1 MRLAHLILAFHQP
14 AQLERLVKRLMTPN
28 VDIYI
33 QLDIKANMADFQHL
47 GQLNNVK
54 FVNNRV
60 NVTWGLYSMVEATIQ
75 GYKQILAS
83 GQSYSHI
90 NLISGQDYP
99 LKDAKTIED
108 FFFANPDK
116 SFMKF
121 KPIFE
126 EWPESIRRITK
137 YDLGDYQFPLRYQLQ
152 GILNKIMP
160 DRKTPNGMKPYGF
173 SQWMTI
179 TSDAAAYIVNFL
191 DKNFIAKH
199 FFKMT
204 FCVDELIF
212 QTILLNS
219 PYRESI
225 VNDHLRVIKF
235 LKGTYRPR
243 TLLISDAEMLVSS
256 GKFFARK
263 FVTEEDSAILDFL
276 DIHAMKQ

>member
-1 MRLAHLILAFHQP
+1 MRLAHLILAHHQP
-14 AQLERLVKRLMTPN
+14 VQLERLVKRLMTPN
-28 VDIYI
+28 SDIYI
-33 QLDIKANMADFQHL
+33 QLDLKANMLNFDYL
-47 GQLNNVK
+47 GQLQNVQ
-54 FVNNRV
+54 FVKNRV

-75 GYKQILAS
+75 GYKQILHS
-83 GQSYSHI
+83 DQSYTHI

-108 FFFANPDK
+108 FFFANQGK
-116 SFMKF
+116 TFMKF

-126 EWPESIRRITK
+126 EWPESIQRLTK
-137 YDLGDYQFPLRYQLQ
+137 YDMGDYHFPLRYQLQ
-152 GILNKIMP
+152 GILNKWMP
-160 DRKTPNGMKPYGF
+160 DRKMPGGMKPYGF

-179 TSDAAAYIVNFL
+179 TMEAAAYIVNFL
-191 DKNFIAKH
+191 DQNFLARH

-219 PYRESI
+219 PFKDSI

-235 LKGTYRPR
+235 QKGSYRPR
-243 TLLISDAEMLVSS
+243 TLLISDAEMLISS

-263 FVTEEDSAILDFL
+263 FVPEEDSVILDYL
-276 DIHAMKQ
+276 DRLA

>member
-1 MRLAHLILAFHQP
+1 MRLAHLILAYHQP
-14 AQLERLVKRLMTPN
+14 VQLERLVKRLVSGN
-28 VDIYI
+28 ADIYI
-33 QLDIKANMADFQHL
+33 QLDIKTNMDAFQHL
-47 GQLNNVK
+47 ASLQNVQ
-54 FVNNRV
+54 FVKNRV

-75 GYKQILAS
+75 GYQQILQS
-83 GQSYSHI
+83 GVSYTHI

-160 DRKTPNGMKPYGF
+160 DRKMPEGMKPYGF

-179 TSDAAAYIVNFL
+179 TSDAAAYIVEYL
-191 DKNFIAKH
+191 DSHWKAKH

-219 PYRESI
+219 PFKDAI
-225 VNDHLRVIKF
+225 INDHLRVIKF
-235 LKGTYRPR
+235 IKGTYRPR

-263 FVTEEDSAILDFL
+263 FVMEEDTAILDYL
-276 DIHAMKQ
+276 DNQAV

>member
-1 MRLAHLILAFHQP
+1 MRIAHLILAYHQTV
-14 AQLERLVKRLMTPN
+14 QLERLVKRLITAN
-28 VDIYI
+28 ADIFI
-33 QLDIKANMADFQHL
+33 QLDVKANMADFQHL
-47 GQLNNVK
+47 GQLNNVR
-54 FVNNRV
+54 FINNRV

-83 GQSYSHI
+83 GQSYTHI

-99 LKDAKTIED
+99 LKDAKTIEE
-108 FFFANPDK
+108 FFFANQGK

-160 DRKTPNGMKPYGF
+160 DRKTPGGMKPYGF

-179 TSDAAAYIVNFL
+179 TSDAAAYIVEYL
-191 DKNFIAKH
+191 DSHWKAKH

-219 PYRESI
+219 PFKDAI
-225 VNDHLRVIKF
+225 INDHLRVIKF
-235 LKGTYRPR
+235 IKGTYRPR

-263 FVTEEDSAILDFL
+263 FVMEEDTAILDYL
-276 DIHAMKQ
+276 DNQAV

>member
-1 MRLAHLILAFHQP
+1 MRLAHLILAYHQP
-14 AQLERLVKRLMTPN
+14 VQLERLVKRLVSGN
-28 VDIYI
+28 ADIYI
-33 QLDIKANMADFQHL
+33 QLDIKTNMDAFQHL
-47 GQLNNVK
+47 ASLQNVQ
-54 FVNNRV
+54 FVKNRV

-75 GYKQILAS
+75 GYQQILQS
-83 GQSYSHI
+83 GVSYTHI

-160 DRKTPNGMKPYGF
+160 DREMPEGMKPYGF

-179 TSDAAAYIVNFL
+179 TSDAAAYIVEYL
-191 DKNFIAKH
+191 DSHWKAKH

-219 PYRESI
+219 PFKDSI

-235 LKGTYRPR
+235 IKGTYRPR
-243 TLLISDAEMLVSS
+243 TLLISDAAMLLAS

-263 FVTEEDSAILDFL
+263 FVMEEDSAILDYL
-276 DIHAMKQ
+276 DSQANAQ

>member
-1 MRLAHLILAFHQP
+1 MKLAHLILAYHEP
-14 AQLERLVKRLMTPN
+14 VQLERLIRRLMTAN
-28 VDIYI
+28 ADIYI

-47 GQLNNVK
+47 GQLHQVQFVK
-54 FVNNRV
+54 NRL

-83 GQSYSHI
+83 GQSYTHI
-90 NLISGQDYP
+90 NLMSGQDYP
-99 LKDAKTIED
+99 LKAAKTIED
-108 FFFANPDK
+108 FFFSNQGK

-137 YDLGDYQFPLRYQLQ
+137 YDMGDYQFPFRYQLQ
-152 GILNKIMP
+152 GILNKWMP
-160 DRKTPNGMKPYGF
+160 NRKMPLGMKPYGF

-179 TSDAAAYIVNFL
+179 SFDAAAYIVNFL
-191 DKNFIAKH
+191 DKNFLAKH

-219 PYRESI
+219 PFKNTI

-235 LKGTYRPR
+235 LKGSYRPR
-243 TLLISDAEMLVSS
+243 TLLISDAEMLISS

-263 FVTEEDSAILDFL
+263 FVPEEDTAILDYL
-276 DIHAMKQ
+276 DSHAT

>member
-1 MRLAHLILAFHQP
+1 MKLAHLILAYHQP
-14 AQLERLVKRLMTPN
+14 VQLERLIRRLMTAN
-28 VDIYI
+28 ADIYI
-33 QLDIKANMADFQHL
+33 QLDTKANLSDFQHL
-47 GQLNNVK
+47 GQLHQVQFVK
-54 FVNNRV
+54 NRV

-83 GQSYSHI
+83 GESYTHI

-108 FFFANPDK
+108 FFFANQGK

-152 GILNKIMP
+152 GILNKWMP
-160 DRKTPNGMKPYGF
+160 NRKMPGGMKPYGF

-179 TSDAAAYIVNFL
+179 SFDAAAYIVNFL
-191 DKNFIAKH
+191 DKNILARH

-219 PYRESI
+219 PFKNTI

-235 LKGTYRPR
+235 LKGSYRPR
-243 TLLISDAEMLVSS
+243 TLLISDAEMLISS

-263 FVTEEDSAILDFL
+263 FVPEEDTAILDYL
-276 DIHAMKQ
+276 DSHAT